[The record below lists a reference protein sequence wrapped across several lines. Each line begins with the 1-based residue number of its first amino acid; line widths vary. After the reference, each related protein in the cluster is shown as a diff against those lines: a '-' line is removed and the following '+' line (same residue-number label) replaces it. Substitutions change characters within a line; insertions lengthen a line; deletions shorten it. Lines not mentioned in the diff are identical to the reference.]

1 MLGQLARRVKILA
14 SRAQALYSFIVALG
28 NLFFKVLVMSNSE
41 GILKQDHIF
50 CEKTPFCAALRLFS
64 GSVLRVGGA
73 GGALAAAHIGA
84 FAALIIARGQAFH
97 LAAHF

>member
-14 SRAQALYSFIVALG
+14 SRAQALYFFIVALG
-28 NLFFKVLVMSNSE
+28 NLFFKVLVMANSE

-64 GSVLRVGGA
+64 GSVLGVGGA
-73 GGALAAAHIGA
+73 GGALAAAQVDAVGQLVH
-84 FAALIIARGQAFH
+84 ARG
-97 LAAHF
+97 